1 MTYRFAHVNFNV
13 CDLAKSIAFYEQAL
27 GLKEIR
33 RLSGQRRSEDGGDY
47 VIVYLGDD
55 RFKKI
60 KKILINFLK

>member
-33 RLSGQRRSEDGGDY
+33 RLSGQRRSETEATMLLYISGTGIP
-47 VIVYLGDD
+47 VL
-55 RFKKI
+55 
-60 KKILINFLK
+60 NWS